1 MGVFY
6 IMDRRIAIVEDQPGE
21 AELLSSFFIRFGK
34 EQDIRFTLDCFSSAE
49 AFLCK
54 YRPVYDIVFMD
65 IQLAALNGMDAAIR
79 LREIDK
85 EVMLVF
91 VTNMVQYAVKG
102 YEVRAFDFMVKP
114 LNYPVFSM
122 KLQRM
127 LSELNVK
134 TEQEL
139 MVPMAN
145 QLIRISASQ
154 LKYIEVSGHKLI
166 FHTTDRDITAYSSL
180 KSVESELDSRVFVR
194 CNSGY
199 LVNLKY
205 VKAVKDYTVIVDQDE
220 LPISRPKRKAFVQ
233 ALGDYL
239 GGKIS

>member
-1 MGVFY
+1 
-6 IMDRRIAIVEDQPGE
+6 MDRRIAIVEDNPEESKQ
-21 AELLSSFFIRFGK
+21 LSTFFERFGE
-34 EQDIRFTLDCFSSAE
+34 EQGDRFLLDHFPSAE
-49 AFLCK
+49 AFLNK

-65 IQLAALNGMDAAIR
+65 IQLAALNGMDAAVR

-85 EVMLVF
+85 DVMLVF
-91 VTNMVQYAVKG
+91 VTNMVQFAVKG

-114 LNYPVFSM
+114 LNFPVFSM

-127 LSELNVK
+127 LTELNVR

-139 MVPMAN
+139 MIPVAN
-145 QLIRISASQ
+145 QLIRISASR

-166 FHTTDRDITAYSSL
+166 FHTADRDITAYSSL

-205 VKAVKDYTVIVDQDE
+205 VRAVKDYTVLVDQDE